1 MFNPGLSRAVG
12 AFQLLYR
19 EHLHVQ
25 QERTEP
31 RSYRGPSG
39 GEDVAALQHPF
50 PAAHQHLPRSGTRPE
65 VVVSS

>member
-1 MFNPGLSRAVG
+1 MSNPGLSRAVG

-25 QERTEP
+25 QERMEL

-39 GEDVAALQHPF
+39 GENAAALQHPF
-50 PAAHQHLPRSGTRPE
+50 PAAHQHLPQSGTGPE
-65 VVVSS
+65 VVVSA